1 MTTIGLLNPGEMGSM
16 VGAAVRSGGSRVL
29 WAGEGRSAVT
39 RKRASEAGL
48 EDAGSVSALVAA
60 SDVILS
66 VCPPAAA
73 VDVASQV
80 AKLRFAGTYVDGNAI
95 APATAREIGGIVEKG
110 GAGFVDGG
118 IIGPPPVKPGTT
130 RFYVSGRGAERI
142 AAILTAGPLQ
152 AIVVPGGPGAAST
165 VKMAYASWTKGS
177 AALLLAVCALASAEG
192 VEDSLVREWKI
203 SQPELSARAEGA
215 ARSNAKKAWR
225 FIGEMEEI
233 AATFAAAGL
242 PDAFHQGAAEIYRRM
257 EIYKEGPAPSF
268 ADVLRALTPRRPA

>member
-1 MTTIGLLNPGEMGSM
+1 MTTIGLLNPGEMGSV

-29 WAGEGRSAVT
+29 WAGEGRSAAT
-39 RKRASEAGL
+39 RKRASEARL

-80 AKLRFAGTYVDGNAI
+80 AKL
-95 APATAREIGGIVEKG
+95 
-110 GAGFVDGG
+110 
-118 IIGPPPVKPGTT
+118 
-130 RFYVSGRGAERI
+130 RI

-192 VEDSLVREWKI
+192 VEDALVREWKI
-203 SQPELSARAEGA
+203 SQPDLSARAEGA

-225 FIGEMEEI
+225 FVGEMEEI

-257 EIYKEGPAPSF
+257 EVYKEGPAPSF